1 MINGT
6 YLSDLL
12 YGSALFV
19 NAALF
24 IPQAWKIF
32 KKKTAEEASLITFG
46 GFNVIQFLG
55 FINGIYHQDYALIY
69 GQAISMVACGLVT
82 TQIILYKFK
91 LMGKKTVRHEA

>member
-82 TQIILYKFK
+82 TQIILYKIN